1 MTKPFHDINSDEE
14 LDESKTSMIQ
24 MIDFVDVDILYS
36 GRGNKKDIHWSD
48 DHNNII
54 IYNSWKS
61 FYFFRCSIQI
71 VPGWEVEKR
80 WNCSVRHGLPQ
91 FAKEAFCTVQCEAQW
106 LLQCE
111 MVPAG
116 GSLCQNHLKNEGFCL
131 PRSYRGI
138 LDEARMR
145 KHTQI
150 SIQYQIWNSS

>member
-91 FAKEAFCTVQCEAQW
+91 FAKEAFVLCNVKPSGYCNAKWFPLEGPFFCCRQRKVK
-106 LLQCE
+106 LH
-111 MVPAG
+111 MPDVPVE
-116 GSLCQNHLKNEGFCL
+116 L
-131 PRSYRGI
+131 
-138 LDEARMR
+138 
-145 KHTQI
+145 
-150 SIQYQIWNSS
+150 WW